1 MTQVMAAEVVRPRE
15 TANAAPIYIN
25 DFDEQFRELNDSQ
38 CETAHRILY
47 MMLAVMEVK
56 VDR

>member
-1 MTQVMAAEVVRPRE
+1 MISAEVVRPMDI
-15 TANAAPIYIN
+15 ADAAPISI
-25 DFDEQFRELNDSQ
+25 DRFDERFRELNDMQ
-38 CETAHRILY
+38 CETAHKILY